1 MKAIEILDWIVRE
14 CVSGE
19 ELLLINV
26 PSVDDEYTP
35 QNDEWWYNELG
46 ESPEEMVDAGTYLVY
61 YPNDARD
68 FIYLSAVGYRI
79 VPDATV
85 RFEDGESIAYLYKVE
100 D

>member
-1 MKAIEILDWIVRE
+1 MKAIEILEWIVRE

-35 QNDEWWYNELG
+35 QNDKWWYNELG

-68 FIYLSAVGYRI
+68 FICTPTMEY

-85 RFEDGESIAYLYKVE
+85 RFDDGESIVYLYKVE

>member
-61 YPNDARD
+61 HPNDARD
-68 FIYLSAVGYRI
+68 FIYTPTKEY

-85 RFEDGESIAYLYKVE
+85 RFDDGESISYLYKVE